1 MFEVI
6 LIVSILFLGIYFLL
20 YHFYFDSLCNQ
31 RNGFIWEDQH
41 TTSVLMWQCKDTYV
55 CNINNIKHNNEKVYI
70 VESWECRKTKFDYFE
85 PSYYKQKIT
94 NLIK

>member
-41 TTSVLMWQCKDTYV
+41 TTSVLMWQCKDNYV
-55 CNINNIKHNNEKVYI
+55 CNVNNIQYDELKRNVTAWQCKKN
-70 VESWECRKTKFDYFE
+70 KFDYFE
-85 PSYYKQKIT
+85 PSYYKQRIN